1 MNTRTMKYQLTPIA
15 ALLAALPLMA
25 QPTTD
30 DALRLQ
36 TVEVTA
42 SKRSQML
49 IDVPYSITAIGAGTA
64 PSSRTAASHRF
75 AASTLWGYG
84 SPCASG
90 CYL

>member
-49 IDVPYSITAIGAGTA
+49 IDVPYSITAIGA
-64 PSSRTAASHRF
+64 
-75 AASTLWGYG
+75 
-84 SPCASG
+84 
-90 CYL
+90 